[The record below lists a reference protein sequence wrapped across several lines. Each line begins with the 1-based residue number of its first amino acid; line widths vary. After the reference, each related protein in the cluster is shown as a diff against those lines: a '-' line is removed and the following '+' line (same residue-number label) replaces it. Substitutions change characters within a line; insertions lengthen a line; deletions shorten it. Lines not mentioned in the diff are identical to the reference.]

1 MAKLS
6 MDGISRE
13 FSLTGKQTIFNAL
26 RKQGLELD
34 HGCLAGSCGACRV
47 IITKGEDYLEEPGI
61 MEAGTLQGLAVNYER
76 IFGKGSSEGIHM
88 RLTCSTRLNKDAP
101 EDAHIFMKESN

>member
-1 MAKLS
+1 MAKVS

-26 RKQGLELD
+26 RKQGEELP

-47 IITKGEDYLEEPGI
+47 IITKGEEYLEEPGV
-61 MEAGTLQGLAVNYER
+61 MEAATLKGLAVNYER
-76 IFGKGSSEGIHM
+76 IFGKGSSEGLVM
-88 RLTCSTRLNKDAP
+88 RLTCSTRLKPDTLENA
-101 EDAHIFMKESN
+101 EIFMKESN